1 MKGQRNGVSGFRGLN
16 IGTTPPFM
24 LRSKRLFSLWFL
36 VVSHHH
42 WFHVEI
48 EELQIIPWIN
58 NWLRGI
64 RHCWL
69 WRISRWNPKNR
80 WKIMQTRIGGM
91 CNSKWERKFFLS
103 SWHTVKVSGTTE
115 KWEVRILWTLSGA
128 RKDWSYGI
136 SSSITT
142 LDNDTQCI
150 PCFTV
155 EKESGRTK
163 GDSRVGKEEVLIWR
177 VWNECPTWSYFGET
191 LEFEGGKWRS
201 IDQMQR
207 PTGDWS
213 HLGRDEFMLQFPN
226 FHLEDKVSWGGIV
239 RPLVIHTY

>member
-24 LRSKRLFSLWFL
+24 LRSKRLLSLWFL

-69 WRISRWNPKNR
+69 WRISPWNPKNR

-115 KWEVRILWTLSGA
+115 KWKLEYYGPFRVRERIGA
-128 RKDWSYGI
+128 MAYRLQLPPL
-136 SSSITT
+136 TT
-142 LDNDTQCI
+142 IHNV
-150 PCFTV
+150 FNV
-155 EKESGRTK
+155 
-163 GDSRVGKEEVLIWR
+163 SRLKKKVGE
-177 VWNECPTWSYFGET
+177 
-191 LEFEGGKWRS
+191 
-201 IDQMQR
+201 Q
-207 PTGDWS
+207 
-213 HLGRDEFMLQFPN
+213 
-226 FHLEDKVSWGGIV
+226 KVIRG
-239 RPLVIHTY
+239 